1 MFDWI
6 KGRMKE
12 RTSWDGMCLIVL
24 GLMVLLLSPLAKFG
38 AVIAMGYGFWT
49 IIQPE

>member
-1 MFDWI
+1 MGWL

-12 RTSWDGMCLIVL
+12 RTSWDGMYLIVL
-24 GLMVLLLSPLAKFG
+24 GLMALLLSPLAKFG

>member
-1 MFDWI
+1 MGWL

-12 RTSWDGMCLIVL
+12 RTSWDGMCLILL
-24 GLMVLLLSPLAKFG
+24 GLMVLMLSPLAKFG

-49 IIQPE
+49 LVQPE

>member
-1 MFDWI
+1 MGWL
-6 KGRMKE
+6 KGRIKE

-24 GLMVLLLSPLAKFG
+24 GLMVLLLSPLTKFG

-49 IIQPE
+49 IVQPE